1 MTGPPRVADLLLD
14 PVLQGVQVMAGASG
28 TESVVE
34 DVHWFAGDLSEVERT
49 LVVCAEG
56 HVSPPYKLDALVR
69 RAQQAGAVGLLIVAG
84 PVHPLLS
91 SIRLADRLRMPVLWL
106 ENTDPVRLMQ
116 DLTIRVRAPEQVRAR
131 TVERLLRQLSTKRSG
146 HDILAAAESVLSV
159 RLSLVTSD
167 GTCILGDPVDLD
179 PALHLDQPVPQ
190 RSEHL
195 LVQPVLDPDVNRL
208 AAWLACPFDRAADSR
223 LDVLAIG
230 LTMTE
235 PFVRS
240 WLSSQRAQADRDQV
254 FQARLLSEII
264 TGRDSVSRDVVE
276 GAVSLG
282 WRLQDWHVGIHVV
295 ADGSAVPAERDRA
308 AAQLATGLEK
318 HGFPVVAAVNRGD
331 GWALWTS
338 TDREPAP
345 DHARRLLRAVRLV
358 SAALPHT
365 GASAGAGASGGAGG
379 IAAGI
384 GRSHRGPSGLADTL
398 SEARDAADL
407 ARSHDFRPAVEHSDE
422 LGVARMLATW
432 QRSDVTR
439 AFAESALAPLRDSAA
454 LLTTL
459 RAYLESGGSVV
470 LTAQTLGVHRNTVT
484 IRVQQVRE
492 RLGVDLDDPS
502 QRLALQVACRALG
515 V

>member
-1 MTGPPRVADLLLD
+1 MTGPPRIADLLLD
-14 PVLQGVQVMAGASG
+14 PVLQGVRVVAGASG
-28 TESVVE
+28 TESVVD
-34 DVHWFAGDLSEVERT
+34 DVHWFAGDLEGVEGT
-49 LVVCAEG
+49 LVICAES
-56 HVSPPYKLDALVR
+56 HVSPPYRLDALVR

-84 PVHPLLS
+84 SVHPLLS
-91 SIRLADRLRMPVLWL
+91 SIRLADRLRIPVLWL

-131 TVERLLRQLSTKRSG
+131 TVERLLRQLSTKRNGS
-146 HDILAAAESVLSV
+146 DILHAAESVLSV

-167 GTCILGDPVDLD
+167 GICILGDPVDLD
-179 PALHLDQPVPQ
+179 PGLHLDQPVPQ
-190 RSEHL
+190 RSDHL
-195 LVQPVLDPDVNRL
+195 LVHPVLDPDVNRL

-223 LDVLAIG
+223 LDVLAVG

-254 FQARLLSEII
+254 FQAQLLSEII

-282 WRLQDWHVGIHVV
+282 WRLQDWHVGLHVI
-295 ADGSAVPAERDRA
+295 ADRSALPAERDRVTK
-308 AAQLATGLEK
+308 QLIAGLDRQ
-318 HGFPVVAAVNRGD
+318 GVPVVTAVNRGD

-338 TDREPAP
+338 TNREPAP
-345 DHARRLLRAVRLV
+345 EHARRLLRAVRVV
-358 SAALPHT
+358 SAALPHDC
-365 GASAGAGASGGAGG
+365 G
-379 IAAGI
+379 IVAGI
-384 GRSHRGPSGLADTL
+384 GRPHRGPSGLADTL

-422 LGVARMLATW
+422 LGVARLLATW

-439 AFAESALAPLRDSAA
+439 AFAESALAPLRDSTT

-459 RAYLESGGSVV
+459 RAYLESGGSVI
-470 LTAQTLGVHRNTVT
+470 LTAQVLKVHRNTVT

-492 RLGVDLDDPS
+492 RLGIDLDDPS

>member
-14 PVLQGVQVMAGASG
+14 PVLEGVRVIAGASG
-28 TESVVE
+28 AESEVD
-34 DVHWFAGDLSEVERT
+34 DVHWYAGDLEGVERT
-49 LVVCAEG
+49 LVVCAES
-56 HVSPPYKLDALVR
+56 HVSPAYRLDALVR

-84 PVHPLLS
+84 SMDPLLS
-91 SIRLADRLRMPVLWL
+91 SIRLADRLRIPVLWL

-116 DLTIRVRAPEQVRAR
+116 DLTIRVRAPEQDRAR

-146 HDILAAAESVLSV
+146 QDILAAAESVLSV

-167 GTCILGDPVDLD
+167 GISILGDPVDLD
-179 PALHLDQPVPQ
+179 PSLHLDQPVPQ
-190 RSEHL
+190 RSGHL
-195 LVQPVLDPDVNRL
+195 LVHPVLDPDVNRL
-208 AAWLACPFDRAADSR
+208 AAWLACPFGRAADSR
-223 LDVLAIG
+223 LDVLAVG

-235 PFVRS
+235 PFLRS
-240 WLSSQRAQADRDQV
+240 WLSAQRARADRDQV
-254 FQARLLSEII
+254 FQAHLLSEII
-264 TGRDSVSRDVVE
+264 TGRDSIARDVVE
-276 GAVSLG
+276 GAISLG
-282 WRLQDWHVGIHVV
+282 WRLQDWHVGLHVI
-295 ADGSAVPAERDRA
+295 ADGSAFAAERDRVVS
-308 AAQLATGLEK
+308 QLAAGLGK
-318 HGFPVVAAVNRGD
+318 HGLPVVTAVNRGD

-338 TDREPAP
+338 SSREPAP
-345 DHARRLLRAVRLV
+345 DDARRLLRAVRVV
-358 SAALPHT
+358 SAAMPHECR
-365 GASAGAGASGGAGG
+365 

-384 GRSHRGPSGLADTL
+384 GRPHRGPSGLAETL

-422 LGVARMLATW
+422 LGVARLLATW

-439 AFAESALAPLRDSAA
+439 AFAESALGPLRDSAT

-459 RAYLESGGSVV
+459 RAYLESGGSVG
-470 LTAQTLGVHRNTVT
+470 LAAQVLGVHRNTVT